1 MLLCE
6 FMSACL
12 LIKAAGK
19 PAVTKGTFPSNLFQ
33 YIPSISARYFGLK
46 KPNSSRFTFL
56 LLSVSLLSLLLNCL
70 GKDSLDKMLPLDEN
84 LKYSANTVECHVEH
98 IWKQFVC
105 EAELVCPQSCFLL
118 KCLRAHCP
126 HFLQLAFL
134 SRQMLAPVT
143 ALPPAPCPPAKM
155 ADPSTEA
162 QQAAVGVTGYG
173 GTPSSSGLVGGRR
186 PGESRLLCS
195 VSLPP
200 SVPLASELHRES
212 ECTCLLSSEK

>member
-1 MLLCE
+1 MRFLCE

-19 PAVTKGTFPSNLFQ
+19 PAVTKGTFPSYLFQ
-33 YIPSISARYFGLK
+33 YIPSISARYSGLK

-56 LLSVSLLSLLLNCL
+56 LLSVSPLSLFLNCL
-70 GKDSLDKMLPLDEN
+70 GKDYLDRMLPLDEN
-84 LKYSANTVECHVEH
+84 FKYSANTVECHVEH

-126 HFLQLAFL
+126 HFLQLAFQ

-143 ALPPAPCPPAKM
+143 SHSPTPCPPAKM

-162 QQAAVGVTGYG
+162 QQAAVGGDPLLLRFG
-173 GTPSSSGLVGGRR
+173 GRQKARREPAALLGEPSSKHSPGLRTPQG
-186 PGESRLLCS
+186 
-195 VSLPP
+195 
-200 SVPLASELHRES
+200 
-212 ECTCLLSSEK
+212 K